1 MRIELT
7 KIKASENPIRKT
19 WDEESINNLKW
30 SLMEEGQVE
39 PVGVH
44 ENHNGYVL
52 VWGHRRTEA
61 ARRAGWNEIEAMV
74 VPENEVS
81 NLIQA
86 GIENLASEDMSITEK
101 SEWAFRLTELGLS
114 QGEISRRSTVP
125 QQTISTWLT
134 YKREKEDGVT
144 SASHTRSDD
153 EGIEKVLRVA
163 RVLGDDVT
171 AKNKVL
177 QKSSNESLG
186 QVLTKTVAQAYKQAA
201 TPEIKA
207 AVIETPIMKND
218 TQDSIIKRATESV
231 RQQGIAFSWF
241 LNINYT
247 NMVDSHKL
255 ILMGIETLNAAKI
268 DVGTARLLLKQ
279 EKDYLLTYVKRI
291 DEILGGQNE

>member
-125 QQTISTWLT
+125 KQTISQWLI
-134 YKREKEDGVT
+134 YKREKEGVL
-144 SASHTRSDD
+144 SFKVQSKESDKSFIKTVFLS
-153 EGIEKVLRVA
+153 GI
-163 RVLGDDVT
+163 LGDDT
-171 AKNKVL
+171 LAK
-177 QKSSNESLG
+177 Q
-186 QVLTKTVAQAYKQAA
+186 TVADKISEEDLPQHLTREVAKAYKQAA

-218 TQDSIIKRATESV
+218 TQDSILKRATESV